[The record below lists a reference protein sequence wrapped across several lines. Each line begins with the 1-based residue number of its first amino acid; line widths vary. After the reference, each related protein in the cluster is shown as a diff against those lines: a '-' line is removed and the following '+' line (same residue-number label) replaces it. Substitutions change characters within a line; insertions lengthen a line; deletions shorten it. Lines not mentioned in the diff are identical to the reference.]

1 MDVIHSGGRIANSIY
16 HRDPARLRR
25 NQRSN
30 RVFTTEAQRSAAAT
44 KHSGPK
50 KLTAKNA
57 KYAKEEIGL
66 SLAKPQRRK
75 DLGNKIRSG
84 LV

>member
-1 MDVIHSGGRIANSIY
+1 MAAVGLRI
-16 HRDPARLRR
+16 
-25 NQRSN
+25 
-30 RVFTTEAQRSAAAT
+30 VFTTETQRGYAATREAIVYSPQRHSAAAT

>member
-1 MDVIHSGGRIANSIY
+1 MHGWV
-16 HRDPARLRR
+16 ARYWLFWV
-25 NQRSN
+25 SCEKT
-30 RVFTTEAQRSAAAT
+30 FTTETQRSAAAT